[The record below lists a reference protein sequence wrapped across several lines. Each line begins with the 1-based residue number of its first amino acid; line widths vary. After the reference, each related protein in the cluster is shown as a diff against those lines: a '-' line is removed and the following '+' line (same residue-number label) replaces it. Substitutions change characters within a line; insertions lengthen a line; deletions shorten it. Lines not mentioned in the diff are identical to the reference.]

1 MELLI
6 VELRKM
12 KSSSPAL
19 RIQIEMIEKFLAEFQ
34 SFILY
39 PRIHQII
46 QQQNVEKIVEKDRP
60 VLVPVESESNLRLEL
75 SKTILIE
82 KLISELKLLKK

>member
-1 MELLI
+1 MAVNSEIGIEERKYKDIAGNLKGQLEMLI
-6 VELRKM
+6 VELRKT
-12 KSSSPAL
+12 KSSNPSL

-46 QQQNVEKIVEKDRP
+46 QQNNVEKIVDRDRP
-60 VLVPVESESNLRLEL
+60 VFIPVES
-75 SKTILIE
+75 
-82 KLISELKLLKK
+82 